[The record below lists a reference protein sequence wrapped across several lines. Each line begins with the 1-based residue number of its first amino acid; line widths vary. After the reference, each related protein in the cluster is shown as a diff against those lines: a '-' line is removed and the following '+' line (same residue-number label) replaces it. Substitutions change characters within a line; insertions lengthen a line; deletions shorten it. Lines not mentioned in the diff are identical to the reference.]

1 MTKIELLGLPCLACP
16 NRRDAR
22 STVSR
27 TAAREWFGY
36 VAASEPIAADPTNG
50 VLLCQAC
57 YERIRKAARRD
68 AALLRDYAA
77 TR

>member
-22 STVSR
+22 STAPR

-36 VAASEPIAADPTNG
+36 VAASEPIAADPSG
-50 VLLCQAC
+50 VLLCQVC

-68 AALLRDYAA
+68 AALLREYPA

>member
-22 STVSR
+22 SSAR
-27 TAAREWFGY
+27 RAAAREWFGY
-36 VAASEPIAADPTNG
+36 IAASETIAADSTNG
-50 VLLCQAC
+50 VLLCQSC

-68 AALLRDYAA
+68 AALLRDYALA
-77 TR
+77 R